1 MHFLYSD
8 HFSLHNDEFMEIKE
22 KAIISLLAFNYVK
35 FTLFFRLNV
44 KYMPDMC
51 IKHELVL
58 LT

>member
-1 MHFLYSD
+1 
-8 HFSLHNDEFMEIKE
+8 MEIKE

-44 KYMPDMC
+44 KYMSDMC